1 MINWPIQ
8 SFTFKSNVFLSLN
21 RMNHP
26 SLKKK
31 MILINPWLLS
41 NGNLKKIKIIL
52 LIETLTFSSTMMASS
67 GNNKFNDILEKQDLR
82 KQFAYF

>member
-1 MINWPIQ
+1 
-8 SFTFKSNVFLSLN
+8 
-21 RMNHP
+21 MNHP

-67 GNNKFNDILEKQDLR
+67 GNNKFNDILEKQDFFFR
-82 KQFAYF
+82 KVCRNMKVYVQFVPLLKKRK